1 MAAGADA
8 VADDGFV
15 VVVSIGS
22 VAIFF
27 FSQARSMF
35 AGGLVTDVM
44 ELALRRLWL

>member
-22 VAIFF
+22 VAIFCL
-27 FSQARSMF
+27 SNSVYVRWWI
-35 AGGLVTDVM
+35 GD
-44 ELALRRLWL
+44 